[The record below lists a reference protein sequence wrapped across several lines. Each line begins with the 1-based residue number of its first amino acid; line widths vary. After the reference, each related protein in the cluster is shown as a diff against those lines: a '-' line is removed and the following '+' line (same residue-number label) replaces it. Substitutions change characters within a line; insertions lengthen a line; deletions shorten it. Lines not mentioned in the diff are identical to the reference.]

1 MFGGYIASKF
11 ILKYYGWSPPIIDLS
26 PHQIVFN
33 GILVKSSHVSF
44 AFAESG
50 RNQKTV
56 SNKGKVFKYKKLT
69 SLT

>member
-1 MFGGYIASKF
+1 MFGGYVRSKF

-33 GILVKSSHVSF
+33 GIFVKSSHVSF

-50 RNQKTV
+50 RNQKQYVT
-56 SNKGKVFKYKKLT
+56 KGKFSNTRNLRR
-69 SLT
+69 